1 MQSYA
6 QLSQE
11 IQKLRNEKIQLEQDE
26 TVLKVLIDK
35 IKNQINAVQVKDGSS

>member
-35 IKNQINAVQVKDGSS
+35 IKNQINAVQVKDRSS